1 MPAGGPVPGPAQD
14 VAPEP
19 RVTGQMVEP
28 ATNRPFFQRPHASLS
43 GGHRRYGALYFP
55 RLRATHPAP
64 WIPLHARPSTGPA
77 EPAQATPDPPSVETH
92 SLATRAARGLFWTAS
107 PFLIQLVIIL
117 VFYSTLA
124 PHEMGRFEV
133 ALIVVMLAALIS
145 DLGMNA
151 ALVQCKPAADRHFTS
166 AFWTSLGVGLCLTL
180 LLAVAAPFVARLLTP
195 EYAAAFAGILV
206 PLSLLIPFA
215 SVSGILRARL
225 QRDLRFRPI
234 SLAEICSVVVYS
246 AVALALLPSLPT
258 SLQLRALIAAS
269 VAREA
274 ALLAGLWVGA
284 GWRPQLAFSPPALRE
299 LLGFGLNFTGER
311 ILGFLN
317 SRITLVFTG
326 WFVGDAAAGH
336 YGFASRVTLIPLVRL
351 STVIHRVGLPTF
363 SIMQDDD
370 ALLGRGFIRSIQG
383 VALFFWPVLMGLLIF
398 APQVVHLVNEQ
409 MAPALMA
416 LQLLVLATLLKA
428 IGTIVSSIFLAK
440 QRAHWSFRWALFSLA
455 VTVPSLMFGVRYGVD
470 GVAAVILAT
479 SLLFFI
485 LSQLLVHRLIRFPF
499 RDYVRALVRPVLVSL
514 AVLGALL
521 GVKPL
526 LLASPV
532 TALLQDGGIGMLSAL
547 GSSRLVALAILVQA
561 GVAGLVAYVVAVR
574 LLAWSLV
581 REYWRTLRGN
591 PPDGA
596 AADVA
601 SPE

>member
-1 MPAGGPVPGPAQD
+1 MQ
-14 VAPEP
+14 
-19 RVTGQMVEP
+19 T
-28 ATNRPFFQRPHASLS
+28 
-43 GGHRRYGALYFP
+43 
-55 RLRATHPAP
+55 
-64 WIPLHARPSTGPA
+64 
-77 EPAQATPDPPSVETH
+77 QA
-92 SLATRAARGLFWTAS
+92 LATRAARGLFWTAS

-117 VFYSTLA
+117 VFYGALE
-124 PHEMGRFEV
+124 PREMGRFEV

-151 ALVQCKPAADRHFTS
+151 ALVQYKPATDRHFSS
-166 AFWTSLGVGLCLTL
+166 AFWTSLGAGLSLTL
-180 LLAVAAPFVARLLTP
+180 VLAMAAPFVARLLTP
-195 EYAAAFAGILV
+195 EHAAPLAGVLA

-234 SLAEICSVVVYS
+234 SLSEIFSVVVYS
-246 AVALALLPSLPT
+246 AVALALLPRLPS

-274 ALLAGLWVGA
+274 ALLAALWVGA
-284 GWRPQLAFSPPALRE
+284 AWRPQLAFSASALRE

-317 SRITLVFTG
+317 SRITLVVTG
-326 WFVGDAAAGH
+326 WFVGETGAGY

-370 ALLGRGFIRSIQG
+370 ALLGRGFIRAIQG
-383 VALFFWPVLMGLLIF
+383 VALFLWPVLMGLLVF
-398 APQVVHLVNEQ
+398 APQVVHLVNEE

-440 QRAHWSFRWALFSLA
+440 RRAHWSFRWALFSLA
-455 VTVPSLMFGVRYGVD
+455 LTVPSLLFAVRYGID
-470 GVAAVILAT
+470 GVAAAVLVT
-479 SLLFFI
+479 TLVFFV
-485 LSQLLVHRLIRFPF
+485 LSQLLVHHLIRFRF
-499 RDYVRALVRPVLVSL
+499 RDYVGALLRPLLVTC
-514 AVLGALL
+514 AVLGALA

-532 TALLQDGGIGMLSAL
+532 TGLLQGGGFGMLSGL
-547 GSSRLVALAILVQA
+547 DSSRLWALAILAQA
-561 GVAGLVAYVVAVR
+561 GLAGLVAYVAALR
-574 LLAWSLV
+574 LFAWDLFL
-581 REYWRTLRGN
+581 EYWRTLRGTRL
-591 PPDGA
+591 DGA
-596 AADVA
+596 SAGLG